1 MSMEADMPMLQILV
15 TAVGLTLGSLLVAI
29 SLSCLAWWLATRV
42 HHPRWGA
49 AFLLIIVGG
58 TWLAA
63 LGQSEFV
70 KMATVF
76 ALVGAGLLYLVG
88 REERDGGSSR
98 DTKPGR
104 SALSKG
110 KH

>member
-1 MSMEADMPMLQILV
+1 MEADMPMLQILV
-15 TAVGLTLGSLLVAI
+15 TAVGLTLGSLLVAV

-58 TWLAA
+58 AWLAA

-76 ALVGAGLLYLVG
+76 ALVGSGLLYFVG
-88 REERDGGSSR
+88 REEQGGGPSR

-104 SALSKG
+104 SAIPG
-110 KH
+110 GRR

>member
-1 MSMEADMPMLQILV
+1 MPMLQILV

-88 REERDGGSSR
+88 PVGPKLRFWPSRRTFWERGIR
-98 DTKPGR
+98 Y
-104 SALSKG
+104 
-110 KH
+110 